1 MVIHDIPAVVSL
13 NRVNAYISSLQKV
26 NGVIYMIDAT
36 TFKKKLT
43 DVAEDFLFVLEILKR
58 RRGGIE
64 MLVFAN
70 KNDLFDAVSGAEVK
84 DLLERE
90 ISVIYRLRRKED
102 PVLAR
107 DGEREKEFTFDW
119 VKNEGV
125 SVEFVGGSVE
135 QVNMVG
141 VIKFLERVIKQED
154 RFERVISELS
164 R

>member
-1 MVIHDIPAVVSL
+1 VVIHDIPGVVNL
-13 NRVNAYISSLQKV
+13 NRVDAYISSLQKV

-36 TFKKKLT
+36 TFKKNLA
-43 DVAEDFLFVLEILKR
+43 DVAEDFLFVLETLKR
-58 RRGGIE
+58 RGGGSE

-107 DGEREKEFTFDW
+107 DVGREKEFTFEW

>member
-1 MVIHDIPAVVSL
+1 VVIHDVPGIVCL
-13 NRVNAYISSLQKV
+13 NRVAAYISSLQKV
-26 NGVIYMIDAT
+26 NGVIYVIDAT
-36 TFKKKLT
+36 TFTKNLT
-43 DVAEDFLFVLEILKR
+43 DVAEDFLFVVETLKR
-58 RRGGIE
+58 RREGIE
-64 MLVFAN
+64 MLLFAN
-70 KNDLFDAVSGAEVK
+70 KNDLFDAVSAAEVK

-102 PVLAR
+102 PVMAR
-107 DGEREKEFTFDW
+107 NGEREKDFTFDW

-125 SVEFVGGSVE
+125 SVEFFEGSVE

-141 VIKFLERVIKQED
+141 VIKFLEGVIKGED